1 MAEDGLLQGITKN
14 DDLYEDLLGW
24 IFAEGRKAGDCEV
37 VNVPDVASFVTYYVG
52 ESKPAWYHT
61 IENDLRN
68 TAVNDYIEQIKETVQ
83 VSDPDKNLNYLI
95 IEEEESKAA
104 AESAAAESA
113 AAENSDAQSSEA
125 ESTEGEE
132 GSSASDESA
141 AE

>member
-1 MAEDGLLQGITKN
+1 M
-14 DDLYEDLLGW
+14 
-24 IFAEGRKAGDCEV
+24 
-37 VNVPDVASFVTYYVG
+37 ASFVIYYVG
-52 ESKPAWYHT
+52 ESKPSWYHT

-125 ESTEGEE
+125 ESAEGVD